1 MQRLQTALAGYADD
15 ANGDGAVVVQVNN
28 YTWSANAALT
38 DMNGQMAGATQLN
51 TDLAN
56 DESTIWIL
64 EDPEGFEQAYG
75 ALSEKLGADWA
86 GQLIDWD
93 EQPVLSALDLGSY
106 NTTTDGSQRIAVQS
120 CFAGCKIA
128 IFDREDRLWRSLS
141 S

>member
-1 MQRLQTALAGYADD
+1 MKYP
-15 ANGDGAVVVQVNN
+15 NGHN
-28 YTWSANAALT
+28 SAISFPLGGIGT
-38 DMNGQMAGATQLN
+38 GSIG
-51 TDLAN
+51 
-56 DESTIWIL
+56 
-64 EDPEGFEQAYG
+64 
-75 ALSEKLGADWA
+75 LSGA

>member
-1 MQRLQTALAGYADD
+1 
-15 ANGDGAVVVQVNN
+15 
-28 YTWSANAALT
+28 
-38 DMNGQMAGATQLN
+38 MNRRQ
-51 TDLAN
+51 N
-56 DESTIWIL
+56 DR
-64 EDPEGFEQAYG
+64 G
-75 ALSEKLGADWA
+75 EKLGADWA

>member
-1 MQRLQTALAGYADD
+1 
-15 ANGDGAVVVQVNN
+15 
-28 YTWSANAALT
+28 
-38 DMNGQMAGATQLN
+38 MNSQMAGATQLN

-93 EQPVLSALDLGSY
+93 EQLVLSALDLGSY
-106 NTTTDGSQRIAVQS
+106 NTTADGSQRIAVQS
-120 CFAGCKIA
+120 RFAGCKIA
-128 IFDREDRLWRSLS
+128 IFDTEDRLWRSLS